1 MFHNTAAETV
11 TQRHSVESPADL
23 IPVSHLELDLP
34 RPPEGWSNF
43 FGVPGIAIRPD
54 HIGRDAISSHDA
66 SRLIGEQRE
75 AEIRRQKLAKL
86 ADEEAVEAGR
96 LRRAQ
101 IWQGVPADQLPA
113 DVPPVVA
120 MTAAAKAAQPRR
132 TPSQTEWLFGEADE
146 MVFHSLQGAEDEAS

>member
-1 MFHNTAAETV
+1 MFRSVPATEITETADHVPA
-11 TQRHSVESPADL
+11 ADL
-23 IPVSHLELDLP
+23 IPLSHFQLDHP
-34 RPPEGWSNF
+34 QPPEGWPNF
-43 FGVPGIAIRPD
+43 LGVRGIAIRPD

>member
-1 MFHNTAAETV
+1 MFGNNPAAAAVETARDVTATV
-11 TQRHSVESPADL
+11 GL
-23 IPVSHLELDLP
+23 IPLSHLALDLP
-34 RPPEGWSNF
+34 VPPEGWPNF
-43 FGVPGIAIRPD
+43 LGVRGIAIRPD

-86 ADEEAVEAGR
+86 ADEEAVEADR
-96 LRRAQ
+96 QRRAQ

-132 TPSQTEWLFGEADE
+132 RSVLEDSLSNSGT
-146 MVFHSLQGAEDEAS
+146 VFHPIQSSPEDEW